1 MQWQLK
7 EESYMKKCL
16 AILLCMAMLIGL
28 PFSVQAISIS
38 KDDGLT
44 LINAY
49 AMTNRFV
56 LDWTHGTGGSNNM
69 TDYGVLLYFNTNVR
83 DAYHIKN
90 NNHVRLYIEPYKQ
103 DGTSLGLQDAK
114 FHAVDYWTVAGT
126 PYAGTNKKAIVLAF
140 NDSTKGFSYWQG
152 QEAVGFRLYIVDNK
166 GTGIN
171 NTVDGWA
178 TTLEYKVCL
187 NANAQYDGRD
197 AVIKDI
203 LFEKDCLSVKSYL
216 IVSDSKI
223 RVQFSEPVAMAAL
236 AENGPLSIELHA
248 TLGWINV
255 NNQPGNED
263 GKIDDP
269 VQEAWPAVSA
279 KTIGDGQ
286 WIEVDF
292 GGTAVSDA
300 LAFVKENSC
309 TLNLHFSDHD
319 DTSSWGNYGEQTD
332 NGFIDGIW
340 AVSNNCPLLAIS
352 GKHRTDVPG
361 DTRYKE
367 FSYAAR
373 IGDAYYHTVAK
384 ALAAA
389 KAGQT
394 ITVLTDDAVANRIV
408 DVPAGVTLDLNGYR
422 VMADNLIAFGQIVDS
437 SDGKGALITSQ
448 NTAEAFVS
456 FQVENRAL
464 PLYDTDCGGY
474 RFFSYRIINAGTK
487 FEQEDMSW
495 VKYGF
500 KIIFDSMKAYELL
513 ACEDNAAI
521 NVELKINGRSFSYR
535 FSHKL
540 AEQLYETVKKDFD
553 RRGNYAITLKI
564 KGLDALN
571 EEPNIKACPVIY
583 SSRDTIGTA
592 ETIAFRGTHDPYT
605 AAKTWIIKQIK
616 ENTLFSFDYNGVS
629 LQEDISSAN
638 PTWKKTVETTDTG
651 WIVRYNNGAVETWS
665 EITFDPE
672 MASLEWTN
680 YFKSINETNNTYPI
694 SNILAIDSSVFV
706 TNPTLTTANGSTAS
720 ATDFAPIVKDLTS
733 GSYTMQTTGGRS
745 SQGAFPYFDIS
756 NGEYGVTGGIGWTG
770 NWKAGFTNNNGDV
783 SITAGMQNTNIELL
797 PGEQMRTPMIMIQFF
812 KGDQAEGHND
822 LRRLILKNYTPQENG
837 APVRVPQFAS
847 TNNPGTESELIKLME
862 EKIKS
867 RNADGLWIDANWYGE
882 LAQTNTISD
891 NTWSKQVGNWYFDD
905 VRYPN
910 NNMLQLGNWM
920 EENNKE
926 LLLWIEPE
934 RVYYGTELFNYN
946 SNYVLSTGNIFDS
959 PRTRLWNFANDAA
972 CDDMINRISD
982 IIQGSKVTWYRQD
995 FNLNPEVYWENA
1007 DATNR
1012 TGMTEIQYIT
1022 NLYRYLDELVERNP
1036 GLMIDN
1042 CASGGRRLDLEMMKR
1057 SVPLWRTD
1065 YAEDK
1070 NTCAAMA
1077 DNVRSINYNLTWW
1090 LPIHG
1095 GRYPVGNP
1103 SGNDLYDLRAMLSAG
1118 VGFGGLDNLTEAEIA
1133 AAMAENKINR
1143 EMMYGDYYMLSH
1155 GTGSAVTTQNA
1166 AYQFDLS
1173 EEGRGYVITFCPT
1186 AATQLQATY
1195 YLKGLQKDASYQV
1208 TNADTGE
1215 IFVMTGQELMTD
1227 GLFCTYA
1234 GQADTTLFYYNMV

>member
-28 PFSVQAISIS
+28 PFSVQAV
-38 KDDGLT
+38 GTTAGNEFQL
-44 LINAY
+44 LGAY
-49 AMTNRFV
+49 A
-56 LDWTHGTGGSNNM
+56 LNNK
-69 TDYGVLLYFNTNVR
+69 TAGWDSPQDQAFALYFNVSDENGWRVKGQNGSKTSIAV
-83 DAYHIKN
+83 
-90 NNHVRLYIEPYKQ
+90 VPYKADDTTLEAQ
-103 DGTSLGLQDAK
+103 TIGGNEWISPVFLQNFGASKRIPLLKLPDA
-114 FHAVDYWTVAGT
+114 
-126 PYAGTNKKAIVLAF
+126 
-140 NDSTKGFSYWQG
+140 SKGFSYWKEQG
-152 QEAVGFRLYIVDNK
+152 AVGFHLYIYDSATDAKGDNLVNGWTNPVNGTTKALKANTTYNGVDAACVDLLMPSEYL
-166 GTGIN
+166 
-171 NTVDGWA
+171 TV
-178 TTLEYKVCL
+178 KQV
-187 NANAQYDGRD
+187 
-197 AVIKDI
+197 
-203 LFEKDCLSVKSYL
+203 VK
-216 IVSDSKI
+216 VSDSEI
-223 RVQFSEPVAMAAL
+223 IISFSDTIQAAGL
-236 AENGPLSIELHA
+236 SGNNGPLAIELRA
-248 TLGWINV
+248 TNALDGNLQATDVYETWIA
-255 NNQPGNED
+255 
-263 GKIDDP
+263 KSMT
-269 VQEAWPAVSA
+269 VQSDNRSIRVKFE
-279 KTIGDGQ
+279 
-286 WIEVDF
+286 
-292 GGTAVSDA
+292 GTAVADA
-300 LAFVKENSC
+300 KAYAQSNNYKLHVYIGENKNATNPVFGSC
-309 TLNLHFSDHD
+309 
-319 DTSSWGNYGEQTD
+319 GECVN
-332 NGFIDGIW
+332 NGWIDGIW
-340 AVSNNCPLLAIS
+340 STTTGLPLLAEE
-352 GKHRTDVPG
+352 GKFADSTTTDA
-361 DTRYKE
+361 TYRE
-367 FSYAAR
+367 MSS
-373 IGDAYYHTVAK
+373 
-384 ALAAA
+384 AAA
-389 KAGQT
+389 IETAKYDTLSEALIAAKSGEIVTLLQDTSIAERFGEVKAD
-394 ITVLTDDAVANRIV
+394 I
-408 DVPAGVTLDLNGYR
+408 TLDLNGHS
-422 VMADNLIAFGQIVDS
+422 VTADNLVAFGQIIDS
-437 SDGKGALITSQ
+437 SDGKGVLITSQ

-487 FEQEDMSW
+487 FDEADLSW

-500 KIIFDSMKAYELL
+500 KFVFHSMKAYELL
-513 ACEDNAAI
+513 AREDNAAI

-605 AAKTWIIKQIK
+605 AAKTWITKQIK

-629 LQEDISSAN
+629 LQEDLSSAN

-680 YFKSINETNNTYPI
+680 YFKSLNETNNTYPI

-706 TNPTLTTANGSTAS
+706 TNPKLTTANGSTAS

-756 NGEYGVTGGIGWTG
+756 NDEYGVTGGIGWTG

-797 PGEQMRTPMIMIQFF
+797 PGEQMRTPMIMLQFF

-837 APVRVPQFAS
+837 APVRVPQFFSINGAGDQDS
-847 TNNPGTESELIKLME
+847 LISRMQAR
-862 EKIKS
+862 ISS
-867 RNADGLWIDANWYGE
+867 RNAEGLWIDSTWYGE
-882 LAQTNTISD
+882 QSAADTVGTR
-891 NTWSKQVGNWYFDD
+891 TWNKQVGNWYFAED
-905 VRYPN
+905 RYPD
-910 NNMLQLGNWM
+910 NNMLKLGTWL
-920 EENNKE
+920 EEQDKE
-926 LLLWIEPE
+926 FLLWFEPE
-934 RVYYGTELFNYN
+934 RVAYETDLAQDQYILRNQKASADHGEIK
-946 SNYVLSTGNIFDS
+946 VLDKVIADPTMY
-959 PRTRLWNFANDAA
+959 LYNFADDEL
-972 CDDMINRISD
+972 CDQMIDKISS
-982 IIQGSKVTWYRQD
+982 IIQGSKITWYRQD
-995 FNLNPEVYWENA
+995 FNIEPESYWSYNDES
-1007 DATNR
+1007 NR
-1012 TGMTEIQYIT
+1012 VGMTEIKYIT

-1042 CASGGRRLDLEMMKR
+1042 CAAGGRPLDLEMMKR
-1057 SVPLWRTD
+1057 SVPLWRSD
-1065 YAEDK
+1065 YKEDAT
-1070 NTCAAMA
+1070 NVTAMP
-1077 DNVRSINYNLTWW
+1077 DNVRSINFNLTWW
-1090 LPIHG
+1090 LPVHG
-1095 GRYPVGNP
+1095 GRYPINNP
-1103 SGNDLYDLRAMLSAG
+1103 SGNDMYDLRAMLSAG

-1133 AAMAENKINR
+1133 AAMAENKVNR
-1143 EMMYGDYYMLSH
+1143 EMMYGDYYMLSY
-1155 GTGSAVTTQNA
+1155 GTDSAVATQNA
-1166 AYQFDLS
+1166 AYQFYLP
-1173 EEGRGYVITFCPT
+1173 EEGRGYVMTFCPT

-1215 IFVMTGQELMTD
+1215 IFVMTGQELMTG